1 MNEQY
6 KLIDITSYQS
16 KKGVTYYI
24 AVVYFV
30 YDNGFSDVLRI
41 ILDGEE
47 QADVLKQY
55 IGSDVSNLIEI
66 KYNGYRK
73 QFIPSIR
80 KFN

>member
-1 MNEQY
+1 MDSY
-6 KLIDITSYQS
+6 KLIDITSYTS

-41 ILDGEE
+41 ILDSEE
-47 QADVLKQY
+47 QADFLKQY
-55 IGSDVSNLIEI
+55 MGEDISSLIVI

-73 QFIPSIR
+73 QFIPSIK
-80 KFN
+80 KFE